1 MNKKEYHF
9 SYDEYSSSSE
19 LTNDDAALLKE
30 ARLITNNAYAP
41 YSKFLVGAVA
51 TLANGKTIAGTN
63 QENASYPVGL
73 CAERSLMAAAGTQ
86 FPGIAIETM
95 AISYQNA
102 TNNGH
107 YPISPCGMCRQALQE
122 FEERTGHPIRLILA
136 GLQGTIFVIEKSG
149 QLLPLAFTGKE
160 LMK

>member
-9 SYDEYSSSSE
+9 SFDEYSSSSE

-30 ARLITNNAYAP
+30 ARLITSNAYAP

-51 TLANGKTIAGTN
+51 RLTNGKIIAGTN

-95 AISYQNA
+95 AISYQNT

-122 FEERTGHPIRLILA
+122 FEERTRHPIRLILA
-136 GLQGTIFVIEKSG
+136 GLQGAVFIIEKSS

-160 LMK
+160 LIK